1 MKETWSMWVRPLL
14 KVIQSPIFEDDEKK
28 TLTAALLNSFLWSFL
43 VILGIYCVFI
53 VPVLP
58 NARRALPIAL
68 LIILLSLI
76 AMSVM
81 RSGRVWAAS
90 LLFSS
95 VLWFFITVVSVFFDG
110 VNGVPFVAYIVVVII
125 CGLLLGGRGAFIF
138 AGLNVVAGLGMYLAD
153 INGVLPASLG
163 TNPPLTKFG
172 TISLLTII
180 AALLIHLSTS
190 RLYSILSLIQ
200 NKNSELEQEA
210 EKNLQLQ
217 QEIIETQR
225 LAIQELSAPVIP
237 VMDRVIVMPLIG
249 SIDSMRARNITRNLL
264 AGISKHGAEVL
275 ILDITGVPVIDS
287 GVAQHFSKAIYAAR
301 LKGTR
306 TIVTGIS
313 DAVAETIVDLGID
326 WNEIETLRDL
336 QTGLLA
342 ALDSSRIKSRR

>member
-1 MKETWSMWVRPLL
+1 MKETWFTRVRPLL
-14 KVIQSPIFEDDEKK
+14 QSPVFEDDAKK
-28 TLTAALLNSFLWSFL
+28 TLAAALLNGLLWFLLIVL
-43 VILGIYCVFI
+43 VIYVLLI
-53 VPVLP
+53 PVLVP
-58 NARRALPIAL
+58 DTWWVFPIVLVVILINLSAL
-68 LIILLSLI
+68 L
-76 AMSVM
+76 VM
-81 RSGRVWAAS
+81 RSGRIWAAS

-95 VLWFFITVVSVFFDG
+95 MIWLFITIISIFLDG

-125 CGLLLGGRGAFIF
+125 CGLLLGGRGAAVS
-138 AGLNVVAGLGMYLAD
+138 AGLSIVAGLGMYLAD
-153 INGVLPASLG
+153 INGVLPASLAL
-163 TNPPLTKFG
+163 NDSLTKFG
-172 TISLLTII
+172 TISLLTVV

-190 RLYSILSLIQ
+190 GLYNMLNIVQ
-200 NKNSELEQEA
+200 EKNLELEQEV

-249 SIDSMRARNITRNLL
+249 SIDSMRARDITRNLL

-275 ILDITGVPVIDS
+275 ILDITGVPVVDS

-301 LKGTR
+301 LKGAR

-326 WNEIETLRDL
+326 WSEIETLCDL